1 MTRASYWQDMTTR
14 DFADPSAAEWIAVLP
29 IAAIEQHGPHLP
41 LSTDTVI
48 AEGLVKRCVAALP
61 ADLPAIFL
69 PVQAIG
75 NSDEH
80 LDHVGTL
87 TLSWELAVKA
97 WTRIGEGVHRAGLRK
112 LVIVTS
118 HGGNVQAMD
127 LVTRELRLAF
137 GMLAVATSWNR
148 MGLPEG
154 LISQQERSFGI
165 HGGEV
170 ETAMMLALAPDLVRK
185 DQAQNFH
192 SAQHDLANTYQHLR
206 AYGPSQF
213 GWKAA
218 DLNPQGAV
226 GNAASARAETGNR
239 ILDFQAAGFL
249 TLLREIHDFD
259 LTRLQDAA
267 T

>member
-14 DFADPSAAEWIAVLP
+14 DFADRSAAEWIAVLP

-80 LDHVGTL
+80 VDHAGTL

-97 WTRIGEGVHRAGLRK
+97 WTRIGESVHRAGLRK

-127 LVTRELRLAF
+127 LVTRELRLTL

-154 LISQQERSFGI
+154 LISPQERSLGI

-170 ETAMMLALAPDLVRK
+170 ETAMVLALAPDLVRM
-185 DQAQNFH
+185 DQAQNFQ
-192 SAQHDLANTYQHLR
+192 SAQLDFATTFAHLR
-206 AYGPSQF
+206 AY
-213 GWKAA
+213 
-218 DLNPQGAV
+218 
-226 GNAASARAETGNR
+226 
-239 ILDFQAAGFL
+239 
-249 TLLREIHDFD
+249 
-259 LTRLQDAA
+259 
-267 T
+267 

>member
-1 MTRASYWQDMTTR
+1 MTRAVYWQGMTTR
-14 DFADPSAAEWIAVLP
+14 DFADPSVAEWIAVLP
-29 IAAIEQHGPHLP
+29 VAAIEQHGPHLP

-61 ADLPAIFL
+61 ADLPAVFL
-69 PVQAIG
+69 PAQAIG

-80 LDHVGTL
+80 VDHAGTL

-112 LVIVTS
+112 MVIVTS

-148 MGLPEG
+148 MGLPDG
-154 LISQQERSFGI
+154 LISPQERSFGI
-165 HGGEV
+165 HGGEA
-170 ETAMMLALAPDLVRK
+170 ETAMMLALAPELVRM
-185 DQAQNFH
+185 DQAQNFL
-192 SAQHDLANTYQHLR
+192 SAQQDFATTYKHLR

-218 DLNPQGAV
+218 DLNPQGVV
-226 GNAASARAETGNR
+226 GNAAEARAETGNS
-239 ILDFQAAGFL
+239 ILDFQAAAFL
-249 TLLREIHDFD
+249 NLLRDVHHFNMNRPEDG
-259 LTRLQDAA
+259 TV
-267 T
+267 